1 MRQAGSHSYFQKTVS
16 LKNCLSSKMIET
28 RQSVTVLERV
38 ETHDFC
44 ERQHSSNTSEK
55 HLVFEDKD
63 SPSQRMPQVRIRSN
77 LWPSC
82 VLYLI
87 QIVVQRGSVKEFCSL
102 KPVLL

>member
-1 MRQAGSHSYFQKTVS
+1 MTQAGFHSYSLKIVS
-16 LKNCLSSKMIET
+16 LKNYLSSKMIET
-28 RQSVTVLERV
+28 RQSVTVPERV
-38 ETHDFC
+38 GTHDFC